1 MEMVFSWENFNIVA
15 QGGSRGVMVG
25 SGVRWSRKIISRPT
39 VSTQLGLKFLLNRT
53 IDN

>member
-15 QGGSRGVMVG
+15 QGGSRGVMVNP
-25 SGVRWSRKIISRPT
+25 GVRWSRKMIFRHT
-39 VSTQLGLKFLLNRT
+39 VPIQLGLKFLLNMT